1 MKTVIL
7 SILMIALVGA
17 ISSCKKA
24 SDPHDE
30 NEHEAINKVEF
41 TFMRSG
47 VLHGTYLVEDPDGD
61 GGNPPTRIDTI
72 RLQPG
77 QSYTLS
83 IKIKNLVGT
92 AEKDL
97 TPEVVAQ
104 GTAHEIFLTTSG
116 VAVNVTRTD
125 KDTKGYPLG
134 LASTWTTGPT
144 GLGNLQ
150 VRLQH
155 KPDVKGPADPP
166 TLGATDLQLNV
177 PIKVQ

>member
-1 MKTVIL
+1 MKQLTQFIL
-7 SILMIALVGA
+7 ALSFVGG
-17 ISSCKKA
+17 IFSCKKA

-41 TFMRSG
+41 TFMKAG
-47 VLHGTYLVEDPDGD
+47 VMHGTYIVEDPDGD

-83 IKIKNLVGT
+83 IKIKNLVGST
-92 AEKDL
+92 EKDL

-104 GTAHEIFLTTSG
+104 GTAHEIFLTASG
-116 VAVNVTRTD
+116 VALNINRTD
-125 KDTKGYPLG
+125 KDSKGYPLG
-134 LASTWTTGPT
+134 LASTWTTGPS
-144 GLGNLQ
+144 GLGTLL
-150 VRLQH
+150 VKLQH

>member
-1 MKTVIL
+1 MLAL
-7 SILMIALVGA
+7 SFVGGVL
-17 ISSCKKA
+17 SCKKS

-41 TFMRSG
+41 TFMRAG
-47 VLHGTYLVEDPDGD
+47 VLHATYVVEDPDGD
-61 GGNPPTRIDTI
+61 GGNPPSRIDTI

-77 QSYTLS
+77 QSYTMS
-83 IKIKNLVGT
+83 MKIKNLVGT
-92 AEKDL
+92 TEKDL

-104 GTAHEIFLTTSG
+104 GTAHEIFLITSG
-116 VAVNVTRTD
+116 VALNVTRTD

-144 GLGNLQ
+144 GLGTLLVQ
-150 VRLQH
+150 LQH